1 MSRRKYSIKQRIAF
15 AFGRGSAL
23 GTSAKGREKHV
34 KAVFKTDE
42 EVLSYKQGRKY
53 EMDRKKKYLSSKK
66 AKKTR
71 SYGANASGVNVV
83 VNLNTATPAK
93 KSRRFKA
100 KRNITLN
107 KKTGEVKAASE
118 QG

>member
-1 MSRRKYSIKQRIAF
+1 MARRKYSIKQRIAF

-34 KAVFKTDE
+34 RAVFKTDE

-53 EMDRKKKYLSSKK
+53 EMDRKKAYLSSRK

-71 SYGANASGVNVV
+71 LSGANGSGVNVV
-83 VNLNTATPAK
+83 VNLNTSAPAK
-93 KSRRFKA
+93 KSKRYHA
-100 KRNITLN
+100 KKNLTLN
-107 KKTGEVKAASE
+107 KKTGEVKTSE